1 MKLKV
6 EYRTSEDGHLYEVHI
21 SPGFL
26 LRWSQQD
33 RRSGEIL
40 IDEEDADYNRGER
53 RFSFGLDGFEA
64 DKVIEAFRLWKERLT
79 AEGSDED

>member
-26 LRWSQQD
+26 LRWSQTD
-33 RRSGEIL
+33 RRSGELL
-40 IDEEDADYNRGER
+40 IDEEDADYVGKER
-53 RFSFGLDGFEA
+53 RFSFGLDGLEA

-79 AEGSDED
+79 EESADED